1 MNKKLLISIILLI
14 CPIIFGCNSSYHE
27 QSSLNQNWGRSYETA
42 RFNQI
47 INPDAPDNTEPVT
60 DLNGKAAMNTL
71 DQYQDSFKT
80 RQSTRKIY
88 NIDLTGVGT
97 R

>member
-1 MNKKLLISIILLI
+1 LNKKLLISIILLI
-14 CPIIFGCNSSYHE
+14 CPIIFGCNSTSHRQTLLDE
-27 QSSLNQNWGRSYETA
+27 NWGRSYETA

-47 INPDAPDNTEPVT
+47 INPDAPENTDPIT
-60 DLNGKAAMNTL
+60 GLQGKAAMNNL

-80 RQSTRKIY
+80 KQSTRKIY

-97 R
+97 K